1 MAVNYDDKR
10 FTEVESQKSA
20 ALKDLDKTYDGMVE
34 SSQKGYNDQIQASK
48 DWVNKQTEIQNDNT
62 DFAIEQINQ
71 QKDQTRKDYLKE
83 QSGAYVDW
91 QKQSNKY
98 GAEAERQASM
108 GMANSGY
115 SESSQVAMYN
125 AYQNRVTTAREV
137 YSRDVLNFD
146 NKITEAK
153 LQNNALL
160 AEIAYEGLREQL
172 ALGIEAMQYKNSLII
187 QKTSEKRA
195 INSEYYNRWKDVLSQ
210 INTENAQAE
219 QKRQFDANMAFQ
231 REQFEWQKAQA
242 AAKAS
247 SGSISK
253 SSSGSSSKK
262 SSGSSSSSVSKNTSS
277 KSTGKKEDEY
287 KIDMASLIKMGYAG
301 KSAREIDSLVRQ
313 GVLQEIVDPINKV
326 ITYKQ
331 TRPDFLAKKKYGGAK
346 YDATYMDDAIETM
359 KHNSNP
365 FTIFQKP
372 VK

>member
-10 FTEVESQKSA
+10 FTEVESQKSE

-48 DWVNKQTEIQNDNT
+48 DWVDKQTEIQNENT

-71 QKDQTRKDYLKE
+71 QKDQARKDYLKE

-115 SESSQVAMYN
+115 AESSQVSMYN
-125 AYQNRVTTAREV
+125 AHQARVTAAREV
-137 YSRDVLNFD
+137 FSRAELNFD

-160 AEIAYEGLREQL
+160 AEIAYEGFKEQL
-172 ALGIEAMQYKNSLII
+172 AFGIEAMQYKNSLLI

-195 INSEYYNRWKDVLSQ
+195 IDTDYYNRWKDVLSQ

-262 SSGSSSSSVSKNTSS
+262 SSGSGSSSVSKSTSNSTPKLKS
-277 KSTGKKEDEY
+277 KDELEVN
-287 KIDMASLIKMGYAG
+287 MASVLALGYG
-301 KSAREIDSLVRQ
+301 PISAARLDSLVKT
-313 GVLQEIVDPINKV
+313 GEVVEIVDPIKGV
-326 ITYKQ
+326 INYKKANP
-331 TRPDFLAKKKYGGAK
+331 TAVVKSKYK
-346 YDATYMDDAIETM
+346 
-359 KHNSNP
+359 
-365 FTIFQKP
+365 
-372 VK
+372 

>member
-20 ALKDLDKTYDGMVE
+20 ALKDLDKTYDGMIE

-125 AYQNRVTTAREV
+125 AYQNRVTAAREV
-137 YSRDVLNFD
+137 YSRAVLNYD

-160 AEIAYEGLREQL
+160 AEIAIEGLREQL

-210 INTENAQAE
+210 INTENALAE

-247 SGSISK
+247 SGGSIKK
-253 SSSGSSSKK
+253 SSSGSSAKAKVKGTSGAISRD
-262 SSGSSSSSVSKNTSS
+262 SSTIGTNKETNSTSKNELTVDQ
-277 KSTGKKEDEY
+277 KSILDLGY
-287 KIDMASLIKMGYAG
+287 GPISASQLDK
-301 KSAREIDSLVRQ
+301 LVRS
-313 GVLQEIVDPINKV
+313 GEVVELVDSKNGTIKYKRAIPRKL
-326 ITYKQ
+326 TYS
-331 TRPDFLAKKKYGGAK
+331 TRF
-346 YDATYMDDAIETM
+346 
-359 KHNSNP
+359 
-365 FTIFQKP
+365 
-372 VK
+372 

>member
-1 MAVNYDDKR
+1 MSVNYDDER

-20 ALKDLDKTYDGMVE
+20 ALKDLDKTYDDMVD

-48 DWVNKQTEIQNDNT
+48 DWVDKQTEIQNENT

-71 QKDQTRKDYLKE
+71 QKDQTKKDYLKE
-83 QSGAYVDW
+83 QSGAYKDW

-125 AYQNRVTTAREV
+125 NYQNRVAAAREV
-137 YSRDVLNFD
+137 YSRAVLNFD

-172 ALGIEAMQYKNSLII
+172 ALGIEAMQYKNSLLI
-187 QKTSEKRA
+187 QKSSEKRA
-195 INSEYYNRWKDVLSQ
+195 INTDYYNRWKDVLSQ

-242 AAKAS
+242 TAKAS
-247 SGSISK
+247 SAI
-253 SSSGSSSKK
+253 SSSKK
-262 SSGSSSSSVSKNTSS
+262 SSGSASSSIS
-277 KSTGKKEDEY
+277 KSTSDNTPKVKSKDEL
-287 KIDMASLIKMGYAG
+287 KVDMTSVLNLGYGPINA
-301 KSAREIDSLVRQ
+301 ARLNSLVKT
-313 GVLQEIVDPINKV
+313 GEVQEIVDPIKGV
-326 ITYKQ
+326 ITYKKSNPSL
-331 TRPDFLAKKKYGGAK
+331 TYNTYVSKYGAPTLNK
-346 YDATYMDDAIETM
+346 
-359 KHNSNP
+359 
-365 FTIFQKP
+365 
-372 VK
+372 

>member
-125 AYQNRVTTAREV
+125 AYQNRVTAVREV
-137 YSRDVLNFD
+137 FSRAELNYN

-153 LQNNALL
+153 LQNKALL
-160 AEIAYEGLREQL
+160 AEIAIEGLKEQL

-231 REQFEWQKAQA
+231 REQFDWQKAQA
-242 AAKAS
+242 AKAS
-247 SGSISK
+247 SGGSIKK
-253 SSSGSSSKK
+253 SSSGSSAKAKVKGTSGAISRDSSNKETK
-262 SSGSSSSSVSKNTSS
+262 STSENELTVDQKSILDLGYGPISASQLDMLVRSGEVVELVDSKNGTI
-277 KSTGKKEDEY
+277 KY
-287 KIDMASLIKMGYAG
+287 KRVIPRNVII
-301 KSAREIDSLVRQ
+301 R
-313 GVLQEIVDPINKV
+313 KV
-326 ITYKQ
+326 
-331 TRPDFLAKKKYGGAK
+331 F
-346 YDATYMDDAIETM
+346 
-359 KHNSNP
+359 
-365 FTIFQKP
+365 
-372 VK
+372 

>member
-1 MAVNYDDKR
+1 MSVNYDDER

-20 ALKDLDKTYDGMVE
+20 ALKDLDKTYDDMVD

-48 DWVNKQTEIQNDNT
+48 DWVDKQTEIQNENT

-71 QKDQTRKDYLKE
+71 QKDQTKKDYLKE
-83 QSGAYVDW
+83 QSGAYKDW

-125 AYQNRVTTAREV
+125 NYQNRVAAAREV
-137 YSRDVLNFD
+137 YSRAVLNFD

-172 ALGIEAMQYKNSLII
+172 SLGIEAMQYKNSLLI

-195 INSEYYNRWKDVLSQ
+195 INTDYYNRWKDVLSQ

-242 AAKAS
+242 DKS
-247 SGSISK
+247 SGGGSSIKK
-253 SSSGSSSKK
+253 SSSGSSGKATVNK
-262 SSGSSSSSVSKNTSS
+262 SSSSNSKISTKGATASS
-277 KSTGKKEDEY
+277 IWPSTGTGSNKKSNNDKKEL
-287 KIDMASLIKMGYAG
+287 KIDMDSVLALRMGPLSESKLNSMVASGVI
-301 KSAREIDSLVRQ
+301 REIIDTEA
-313 GVLQEIVDPINKV
+313 GVIRFEYTNPQTQYIANKYPAV
-326 ITYKQ
+326 
-331 TRPDFLAKKKYGGAK
+331 
-346 YDATYMDDAIETM
+346 
-359 KHNSNP
+359 
-365 FTIFQKP
+365 
-372 VK
+372 